1 MLEFKMENEKIK
13 KLLEDLEIKIQR
25 ININEYVYPSMNH
38 K

>member
-25 ININEYVYPSMNH
+25 ININEYVYP
-38 K
+38 